1 MIEAFLIAGL
11 DPVLP
16 VCFFAQG
23 FTPEWNDMLRKKRE
37 QFILARLS
45 MEWSFRAS
53 CVQPSEARKHA
64 TQNPMDVKQMNSAF
78 EEGITEL
85 ESALF
90 PKNTQALWRAQH
102 GTALI
107 AITSQ
112 EVNTLLVS
120 QFLKAISIALSET
133 FKTNIFYNPKDL
145 IMRPDDVVANLSQ
158 LAPNGQLM
166 FVNVAF
172 MRQLRKAADA
182 ALA

>member
-1 MIEAFLIAGL
+1 MWGERVLLLCPHSSPFSPNRADAILI
-11 DPVLP
+11 
-16 VCFFAQG
+16 
-23 FTPEWNDMLRKKRE
+23 LRLIR
-37 QFILARLS
+37 
-45 MEWSFRAS
+45 
-53 CVQPSEARKHA
+53 
-64 TQNPMDVKQMNSAF
+64 QMNSAF